1 MPYILPMEQ
10 GMQLQGRTLSAD
22 DIVFIRQLISE
33 HSSWH
38 RTRLSQELCRSW
50 HWTNDK
56 GDLKDMAARTLL
68 RKLDAQGVITLPP
81 PVRSANNAFRHRA
94 DILIP
99 VDQAPIAD
107 RLAELK
113 PIRIAPVQHAHHARL
128 FRGLLQA
135 HHYLGY
141 SGPVG
146 ENLQYLAFDR
156 NERPLACLLFGAAA
170 WRVASRDRFIGW
182 DNAARKQGLARIAN
196 NMRFLILPWVRVE
209 HLASHLLGQVRRRL
223 SADWLIKY
231 GHPIDLLE
239 TFVEVDR
246 FNGTCYAAA
255 NWIRVGETTG
265 RSRNDRYKCLR
276 VPVKSVWLYPL
287 HKQFRHRL
295 CLPGTPA

>member
-10 GMQLQGRTLSAD
+10 GMHLQGRSLSAD
-22 DIVFIRQLISE
+22 DIAFIHRLISD
-33 HSSWH
+33 HPSWH
-38 RTRLSQELCRSW
+38 RTRLSQELCRCW
-50 HWTNDK
+50 HWTNAK
-56 GDLKDMAARTLL
+56 GDLKDMAARSLL
-68 RKLDAQGVITLPP
+68 RKLDSQGVITLPP
-81 PVRSANNAFRHRA
+81 PVRSANNAFRHRV
-94 DILIP
+94 DIPIP
-99 VDQAPIAD
+99 VDQAPIAT
-107 RLAELK
+107 RLSELK
-113 PIRIAPVQHAHHARL
+113 PIRVTPVQASPHARL
-128 FRGLLQA
+128 FRGFLQA

-156 NERPLACLLFGAAA
+156 NGRPLACLLFGAAA

-182 DNAARKQGLARIAN
+182 DNTARKQGLTRIAN

-239 TFVEVDR
+239 TFVEVNR

-265 RSRNDRYKCLR
+265 RSRNDRHKRLR

-287 HKQFRHRL
+287 HKQFRQRL
-295 CLPGTPA
+295 CSPGTPT

>member
-1 MPYILPMEQ
+1 MPYILTMEQ
-10 GMQLQGRTLSAD
+10 GIHLQGRTLSAD
-22 DIVFIRQLISE
+22 DIVFIRGLIAD
-33 HSSWH
+33 HPTWH
-38 RTRLSQELCRSW
+38 RTRLSQELCRCW
-50 HWTNDK
+50 NWTNAK
-56 GDLKDMAARTLL
+56 GNLKDMAARSLL
-68 RKLDAQGVITLPP
+68 RKLDVQGVITLPP
-81 PVRSANNAFRHRA
+81 PVRSANNTFRHRA
-94 DILIP
+94 DALIH
-99 VDQAPIAD
+99 VAQAPISD
-107 RLAELK
+107 RLDELT
-113 PIRIAPVQHAHHARL
+113 PLRVVPVQDPAHAQL

-156 NERPLACLLFGAAA
+156 HERPLACLLFGAAA
-170 WRVASRDRFIGW
+170 WRVASRDHFIGW
-182 DNAARKQGLARIAN
+182 DAMARKQGLARVAN

-239 TFVEVDR
+239 TFVEVER

-265 RSRNDRYKCLR
+265 RSRNDRHKRLR

-287 HKQFRHRL
+287 HKRFRHRL
-295 CLPGTPA
+295 CSPGTQV